1 MKKRIIVLGLCILC
15 SCGSESSSGPDKKES
30 SGTEIPCNA
39 ENEGMIIKP
48 ADSDKEHICKD
59 GSWNVVDSSRHCED
73 CKDEAISI
81 SSSSTLNNN
90 VILSASDES
99 SSSIVNSSSSSEKIG
114 ESSSSEQPTESSN
127 NKVGESS
134 SSVETA
140 EESSSSE
147 KIEESSSSE
156 EITMFLCDDGVT
168 YVLDLTNCETE
179 SSSSNEIEE
188 SSSSEKIEES
198 SSSEA
203 TTQSSSGNVEE
214 SSSSEESEKSSNSET
229 SSSSSEKSSSSG
241 VNIPSKEY
249 DCSIYNCVTTEFL
262 NPEVDYGE
270 LLDIRDNHVYRT
282 VKIGNQT
289 WMAQNLNYEIEPSY
303 CMNNRTDS
311 CFVYGRYYPYSVA
324 MDSINQGGCGYG
336 DGCKNNKIHQGICPD
351 GWHLPDSTEIA
362 ELITYLK
369 ETYSA
374 DSIKAIR
381 STKTW
386 AYDCPGTNESGLSML
401 GTGRVIFNDYGYYDT
416 YSKKESNYNW
426 GNGWRRW
433 REWETPDKITYL
445 GGRYG
450 LQKKVYLFTY
460 GPINNEIIWG
470 EENMTKKAA
479 FPVRCLKN

>member
-1 MKKRIIVLGLCILC
+1 MSRYLLFFTILSFLIT
-15 SCGSESSSGPDKKES
+15 SCGNESSNNAFKNEDG
-30 SGTEIPCNA
+30 GTEVPCNA

-48 ADSDKEHICKD
+48 ADSDRDHICKN
-59 GSWNVVDSSRHCED
+59 GSWNVVDSTRHCED

-81 SSSSTLNNN
+81 SSSSSLNNN

-99 SSSIVNSSSSSEKIG
+99 SSSILNS
-114 ESSSSEQPTESSN
+114 SSSSEQPTESSG
-127 NKVGESS
+127 NKVIDSS
-134 SSVETA
+134 SSTETA

-147 KIEESSSSE
+147 KNEESSSSD

-168 YVLDLTNCETE
+168 YVLDLVNCETE
-179 SSSSNEIEE
+179 SSSNN
-188 SSSSEKIEES
+188 KIEES
-198 SSSEA
+198 SSSEENEKSSSSEA
-203 TTQSSSGNVEE
+203 ITQSSSGNAEE
-214 SSSSEESEKSSNSET
+214 SSSSEESEESSNSGT
-229 SSSSSEKSSSSG
+229 SCSSSEKSSSSG

-336 DGCKNNKIHQGICPD
+336 DGYKNNKIHQGICPD

-369 ETYSA
+369 ETYNA

-445 GGRYG
+445 GGAIWSS
-450 LQKKVYLFTY
+450 KKSVSIYLWA
-460 GPINNEIIWG
+460 N
-470 EENMTKKAA
+470 
-479 FPVRCLKN
+479 